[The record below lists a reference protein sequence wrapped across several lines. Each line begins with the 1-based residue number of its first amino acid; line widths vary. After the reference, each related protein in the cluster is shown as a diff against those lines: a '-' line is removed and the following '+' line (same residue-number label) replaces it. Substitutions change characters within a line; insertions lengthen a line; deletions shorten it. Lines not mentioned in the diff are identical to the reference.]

1 VSGDYFV
8 LGKAPSTEQFF
19 KGMLHLKV
27 LGDHYE
33 FSGLLNGENEVGEA
47 WTVLCYGEVPE
58 IEIKYASRTE
68 SMFCS
73 IGADAD
79 NNLRFTCG
87 PVGAYDHEKSGLET
101 WFGYNEPPH

>member
-1 VSGDYFV
+1 M
-8 LGKAPSTEQFF
+8 GKAPVTEQFF
-19 KGMLHLKV
+19 KGMLHLKD
-27 LGDHYE
+27 LKDHYE
-33 FSGLLNGENEVGEA
+33 FSGSLNGKNEVGEA
-47 WTVLCYGEVPE
+47 WAVLCYDEVPE

-68 SMFCS
+68 STFCS

-87 PVGAYDHEKSGLET
+87 PTGAYDHEKWGLET